1 MSIAGKWG
9 SQRSKGGTVETVKSS
24 SQDAYSLRSREDE
37 EKAKREPNARFRDTR
52 LKNPMLLTFS
62 KDAHMDESSSDDFKE
77 SNHTTT
83 SRSMNVRDMNI
94 SKSILISKLTL
105 INALM
110 FLDRLLS

>member
-9 SQRSKGGTVETVKSS
+9 SQKRRGEAVQTVTSS
-24 SQDAYSLRSREDE
+24 SQDAYSLRFREDE

-62 KDAHMDESSSDDFKE
+62 KAAHMDESSLEDFKE

-83 SRSMNVRDMNI
+83 SRSMNVREMNI
-94 SKSILISKLTL
+94 SESILISKLSL